1 VSEGGH
7 RSGLGPE
14 PRPDALPDAGPE
26 AGPEERP
33 DPAYEPPLPGA
44 PRPVAPQ
51 VAEERPAPPN
61 PDERRAKRA
70 ILRVARV
77 LIGTIVLLF
86 LVGLAYR
93 LLS

>member
-1 VSEGGH
+1 
-7 RSGLGPE
+7 
-14 PRPDALPDAGPE
+14 
-26 AGPEERP
+26 
-33 DPAYEPPLPGA
+33 
-44 PRPVAPQ
+44 